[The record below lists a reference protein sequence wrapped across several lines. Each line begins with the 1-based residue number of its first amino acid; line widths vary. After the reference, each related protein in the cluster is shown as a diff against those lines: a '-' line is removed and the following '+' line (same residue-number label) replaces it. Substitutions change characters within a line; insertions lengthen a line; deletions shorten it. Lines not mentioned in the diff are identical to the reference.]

1 MINKHNVIYEEDLI
15 ACKRK
20 GLCLLLRFRN
30 CTGNIIDLSDRLVEV
45 SQEELALAQMA
56 LSIDDKFKNQRKRT
70 IKQAVEMVLR

>member
-15 ACKRK
+15 ARKGK
-20 GLCLLLRFRN
+20 GLCLLLRFSN
-30 CTGNIIDLSDRLVEV
+30 CTGNIIDLSDRLGEV